1 MTKAL
6 SKQVDRMIDSALS
19 QGFTVKEKKSGVM
32 IFGTD
37 GGMVMLHRTPSD
49 PRGVKNAA
57 SRLRKI
63 GVTV

>member
-1 MTKAL
+1 MSKAL
-6 SKQVDRMIDSALS
+6 SKQVASMIEAAEA

-32 IFGTD
+32 VFGTD

-49 PRGVKNAA
+49 SRGVKNAA
-57 SRLRKI
+57 SRLKKI

>member
-1 MTKAL
+1 
-6 SKQVDRMIDSALS
+6 MIGAAIQ

-32 IFGTD
+32 VMGGD

-49 PRGVKNAA
+49 SRGVKNAA